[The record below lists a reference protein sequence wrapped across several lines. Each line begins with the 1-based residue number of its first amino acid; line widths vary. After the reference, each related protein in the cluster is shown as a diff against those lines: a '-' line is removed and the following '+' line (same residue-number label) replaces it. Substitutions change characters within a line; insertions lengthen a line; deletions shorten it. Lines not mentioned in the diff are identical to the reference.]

1 MKAKE
6 NIRDVIPQTTSSV
19 RTLMTICVACS
30 VAAAIRPC
38 PLEQPPTA
46 FSLEVVLHRYTKF
59 EVHRPSCS
67 EDMADFWSQA
77 AWWLWPF
84 HLRTGAECQHGT
96 DDLPVNFGVSVTFH
110 CQAMDQHS
118 SDWWYDLTTFIF
130 DVTAHAGDARHCTT
144 SLYQVWRSL
153 VSPYGRYGT
162 FSVSVLISPETL
174 TFDRSLNGVTGQ
186 LGHELHSC

>member
-1 MKAKE
+1 MSFLRLPAVWE
-6 NIRDVIPQTTSSV
+6 HWWLSVWPVVWLPQYVPVPWNSHPQLLAWRSYSIGIPNLKFIGLPVLKIWQ
-19 RTLMTICVACS
+19 IFGHK
-30 VAAAIRPC
+30 
-38 PLEQPPTA
+38 QPG
-46 FSLEVVLHRYTKF
+46 
-59 EVHRPSCS
+59 
-67 EDMADFWSQA
+67 DFD
-77 AWWLWPF
+77 LWPF
-84 HLRTGAECQHGT
+84 HLRTGAACQHGT

-130 DVTAHAGDARHCTT
+130 DVTAHSGDARHCTT